1 MADLP
6 YFSLKSCLKDGV
18 IRAGYGSQTRS
29 GAGVF
34 FTPYKK
40 NGKPG
45 RMDYQRH
52 DMVGGTAE
60 EALLLAEEKRQAKI
74 DTLSRQ
80 LARLRRLSFTV
91 EDFRPTLGEDT

>member
-1 MADLP
+1 MADRP

-29 GAGVF
+29 GAGAF

-45 RMDYQRH
+45 RMDYQRW
-52 DMVGGTAE
+52 DLVAETAE
-60 EALLLAEEKRQAKI
+60 AALQLAEEKRQAKI
-74 DTLSRQ
+74 DALSQQ
-80 LARLRRLSFTV
+80 LVKLRRLSFTV
-91 EDFRPTLGEDT
+91 EDFRPTPGEDT